1 MPLRRGI
8 LFNDMVD
15 NKKLAIEKL
24 LKTSVTVLSIAVI
37 GVMALVGKAMFI
49 DSDKAPRSAVEKQL
63 YDAQQALA
71 KNPNDIEARLM
82 LGFTYSQM
90 GEHSDARDEYSLV
103 LKVDP
108 NHTKAIYLLAGSYEK
123 EGKTSKAIETYKR
136 LKDYEPAVYQLGRLY
151 VNQKKYKEA
160 IETLE
165 DAIKKKG
172 HGSDTLYYLGLAY
185 EKSGDRKTAAKH
197 YKEALK
203 FTPDFNIAKKALK
216 RVQ

>member
-1 MPLRRGI
+1 MPLRQGI
-8 LFNDMVD
+8 LLTDMVD
-15 NKKLAIEKL
+15 NNKQVIEKL
-24 LKTSVTVLSIAVI
+24 LKTSVAVLSIAII
-37 GVMALVGKAMFI
+37 GVMALVGKAIFI
-49 DSDKAPRSAVEKQL
+49 DSDEAPRSAVEKQL

-90 GEHSDARDEYSLV
+90 GDHSDAQNEYNLV
-103 LKVDP
+103 LKVNP
-108 NHTKAIYLLAGSYEK
+108 KHTKATYLLAGSYEK
-123 EGKTSKAIETYKR
+123 EGKISEAIKTYKK
-136 LKDYEPAVYQLGRLY
+136 LKNYEPAVYQIGRIY

-160 IETLE
+160 IKTLNA
-165 DAIKKKG
+165 AIKKKG

-203 FTPDFNIAKKALK
+203 FTPDFNIAKKALA